1 MAKNHSKS
9 FPKTNADIEQ
19 MIRVNHAGEYG
30 AIRIYKGQIA
40 ALKNSAHQDILR
52 HMYDQEKAH
61 LKMFE
66 ELIIERK
73 VRPTALSPLW
83 HVAGYLLG
91 YATGLMGEKA
101 AMACTVAVEEVID
114 EHYKEQE
121 NCLKSDEKK
130 LKKVIQKC
138 RADEQDHRDI
148 GLSHGA
154 EETPGYRTLT
164 HSIKT
169 ASKLAIW
176 LSKRL

>member
-1 MAKNHSKS
+1 MTKKPSLETK
-9 FPKTNADIEQ
+9 ADIER

-40 ALKNSAHQDILR
+40 ALKNSAHKDILQ

-61 LKMFE
+61 LKTFD

-83 HVAGYLLG
+83 HAAGYLLG

-114 EHYKEQE
+114 EHYQEQE
-121 NCLKSDEKK
+121 NCLGNDEKK
-130 LKKVIQKC
+130 LKKIIQKC
-138 RADEQDHRDI
+138 RADEQNHRDI
-148 GLSHGA
+148 GFSHGA
-154 EETPGYRTLT
+154 KEAPGYTLLT
-164 HSIKT
+164 HSIKA